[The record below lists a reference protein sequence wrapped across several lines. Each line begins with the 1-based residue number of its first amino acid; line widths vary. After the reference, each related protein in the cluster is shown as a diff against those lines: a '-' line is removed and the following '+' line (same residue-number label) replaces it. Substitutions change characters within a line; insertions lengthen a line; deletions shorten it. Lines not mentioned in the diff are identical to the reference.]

1 MSDFDQFRKKPLNLV
16 RQAIL
21 PGFESG
27 QFESRPS
34 YDQAEFKAS
43 FPEESG
49 RRDSRVSIR
58 VSGRDLTE
66 LQKMA
71 LGEGIPTQTFIGNI
85 IHQYVQGLLLNV
97 TDKRTVLM
105 TPPVQMTEIIFDDL
119 EK

>member
-1 MSDFDQFRKKPLNLV
+1 MSDFDQFRKKPIHLV

-27 QFESRPS
+27 QFEHKPT
-34 YDQAEFKAS
+34 YDQAEFRAS

-85 IHQYVQGLLLNV
+85 IHQYVQGLLLDA

-105 TPPVQMTEIIFDDL
+105 TPHVQVPEIVFSDV